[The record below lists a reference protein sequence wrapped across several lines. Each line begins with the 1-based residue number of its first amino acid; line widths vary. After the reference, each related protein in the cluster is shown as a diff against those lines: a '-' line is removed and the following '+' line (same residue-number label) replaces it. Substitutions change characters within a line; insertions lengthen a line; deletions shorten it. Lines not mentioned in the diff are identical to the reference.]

1 MLQTHSTRLTR
12 IAIATAAGLALLL
25 GACSSDEPASPTPT
39 GTVVDPTIIVS
50 SETSPTPNPAAG
62 GGISPA
68 TPDEPPA
75 GTFEVDGVEHA
86 LGLGSYCWSPP
97 TGSGLPAVCA
107 DAIGYIT
114 PPEEVT
120 VPAGTTLEITGGL
133 AMAPIE
139 VTSVMFWPAPAE
151 PVATGEGFAAWHPG
165 GEGQPLAVTDGLSV
179 ALPADLEPGRYLVAV
194 SITSIDPSSSA
205 MYSVILA
212 VE

>member
-1 MLQTHSTRLTR
+1 MHQNRSTRLTR
-12 IAIATAAGLALLL
+12 IAVAAAAGIALLL
-25 GACSSDEPASPTPT
+25 GACSSEEPASPTPT
-39 GTVVDPTIIVS
+39 GTVVDPTIIVT
-50 SETSPTPNPAAG
+50 SETSPTPDAAG

-75 GTFEVDGVEHA
+75 GTFEVDGTEHP

-114 PPEEVT
+114 PPAPVT
-120 VPAGTTLEITGGL
+120 VAPGATLKITGGL

-139 VTSVMFWPAPAE
+139 VTSVMFWAAPAE
-151 PVATGEGFAAWHPG
+151 PVATGEGFAAWHPE
-165 GEGQPLAVTDGLSV
+165 GEGKSLAVTDGLSV
-179 ALPADLEPGRYLVAV
+179 ALPGDLAPGRYLVTVNIV
-194 SITSIDPSSSA
+194 SIDASSSA
-205 MYSVILA
+205 TYSVILA